1 MIKTTAAVLYET
13 GLPRPYAESLPL
25 VVDEINLEPPGKR
38 EVLVE
43 VSAAGLCHS
52 DLSVIDGSRPRVR
65 PMVLGHEASGI
76 VREIGAEVK
85 DFEAGDH
92 VVFSFV
98 PICGQCD
105 YCVAG
110 RAALCTKGAR
120 TNMEGSLLSG
130 NRRFADAKLQ
140 VLHHHLGVSAF
151 SRFTVTAQESL
162 VKIDQSLPLETAALF
177 GCAVMTGV
185 GAVFNTA
192 QVSPGK
198 SVAIFGLGGVGLS
211 AVMGASA
218 SGAYPI
224 VVADMFEEKLARGCE
239 LGATHAVNVNQT
251 DAPEA
256 IREITKGGA
265 EYVFE
270 CAGSEQVLIQ
280 AYESTKRGGTT
291 IALGLPH
298 PNKMFS
304 VPAVTIVA
312 EEKVIRGSYMGSSVP
327 RRDIPRY
334 VSLYQAGLLPVD
346 QLRAQTLKL
355 EEINEGFDR
364 LATGETVRQIIRF

>member
-120 TNMEGSLLSG
+120 TNTEGSLLSG

-224 VVADMFEEKLARGCE
+224 VVADMFEEKLALGCE

-355 EEINEGFDR
+355 EEINEGFDI

>member
-120 TNMEGSLLSG
+120 TNTEGSLLSG

-177 GCAVMTGV
+177 GCAVMTGA

-218 SGAYPI
+218 SGAYPVI
-224 VVADMFEEKLARGCE
+224 VADIFDEKLALARE

-251 DAPEA
+251 DAVEA
-256 IREITKGGA
+256 VGEITKGGA

-270 CAGSEQVLIQ
+270 CAGNEQVLIQ
-280 AYESTKRGGTT
+280 AYQSTKRGGTT

-355 EEINEGFDR
+355 EEINEGFDI

>member
-120 TNMEGSLLSG
+120 TNTEGSLLSG

-224 VVADMFEEKLARGCE
+224 VVADMFEEKLALGRE
-239 LGATHAVNVNQT
+239 LGATHAVNVTQT
-251 DAPEA
+251 DAAEA

>member
-224 VVADMFEEKLARGCE
+224 VVADMFEEKLALGRE

-355 EEINEGFDR
+355 EEINEGFDI

>member
-120 TNMEGSLLSG
+120 TNTEGSLLSG

-224 VVADMFEEKLARGCE
+224 VVADMFEEKLALGCE
-239 LGATHAVNVNQT
+239 LGATHAVNVTQT
-251 DAPEA
+251 DAAEA

-355 EEINEGFDR
+355 EEINEGFDI

>member
-13 GLPRPYAESLPL
+13 GLPRPYTESSPL
-25 VVDEINLEPPGKR
+25 IVNEINLEPPGKG

-43 VSAAGLCHS
+43 ISAAGLCHS

-76 VREIGAEVK
+76 VREIGSEVN
-85 DFEAGDH
+85 DFEEGDH

-98 PICGQCD
+98 PICGRCG
-105 YCVAG
+105 YCVGG
-110 RAALCTKGAR
+110 RAALCAKGAKA
-120 TNMEGSLLSG
+120 NIEGSLLSG
-130 NRRFADAKLQ
+130 HRRFADAKSQ
-140 VLHHHLGVSAF
+140 VHHHLGVSAF
-151 SRFTVTAQESL
+151 SHFTVAAQESL

-177 GCAVMTGV
+177 GCAVMTGA

-211 AVMGASA
+211 VVMGASA
-218 SGAYPI
+218 SGAYPVI
-224 VVADMFEEKLARGCE
+224 VADIFDEKLALARE

-251 DAPEA
+251 DAVEA
-256 IREITKGGA
+256 VGEITKGGA

-270 CAGSEQVLIQ
+270 CAGNEQVLIQ
-280 AYESTKRGGTT
+280 AYQSTKRGGTT

-304 VPAVTIVA
+304 IPAVSMVA
-312 EEKVIRGSYMGSSVP
+312 EERVVKGSYMGSSVP
-327 RRDIPRY
+327 SRDIPRY
-334 VSLYQAGLLPVD
+334 VSLYQNGLLPVD
-346 QLRAQTLKL
+346 KLRAQTLKL

-364 LATGETVRQIIRF
+364 LAAGATVRQIIRF

>member
-120 TNMEGSLLSG
+120 TNTEGSLLSG

-224 VVADMFEEKLARGCE
+224 VVADMFEEKLALGRE

-251 DAPEA
+251 DAAEA

-355 EEINEGFDR
+355 EEINEGFDI

>member
-151 SRFTVTAQESL
+151 SRFTVTSQESL

-224 VVADMFEEKLARGCE
+224 VVADMFEEKLALGRE

-251 DAPEA
+251 DAAEA